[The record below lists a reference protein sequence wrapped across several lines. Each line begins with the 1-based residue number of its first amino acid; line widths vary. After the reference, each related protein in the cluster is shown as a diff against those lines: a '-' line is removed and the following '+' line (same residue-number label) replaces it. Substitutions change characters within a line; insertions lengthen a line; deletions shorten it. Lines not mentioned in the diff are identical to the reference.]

1 MITPPELSVLLADP
15 NVTDICLNGG
25 EQLFVDRRDG
35 SRELRRLDRPW
46 GDSEFR
52 QWVLDVLSSAGKT
65 WDARY
70 PFVDTSLASGHRLH
84 VAFPP
89 ASPNGILLSLRRTLP
104 PAQSVRWTEDAGY
117 RHLSQAVL
125 AGESI
130 VISGA
135 TGSGKTTLVSDLLSH
150 VPPEERLIGLEDT
163 SELHPDHPH
172 FITLL
177 SRPATP
183 DGHGEITLRDLL
195 RQSLR
200 MRPDRI
206 ILGECRGNEVLDL
219 LQVLNTG
226 HHGALATLH
235 AHSPRD
241 ALRRL
246 ELLALL
252 AARGTIPSTLI
263 RELIVSGIQWLVH
276 LKRVNGQREITEISR
291 IDGKEGDTILLRPML
306 QRGEWIHPVPMRSG
320 ISS

>member
-1 MITPPELSVLLADP
+1 MSTPAEVTALLADP
-15 NVTDICLNGG
+15 DVTDICLNGG

-35 SRELRRLDRPW
+35 SKELRRLECRW
-46 GDSEFR
+46 EEAEFR
-52 QWVLDVLSSAGKT
+52 QWVLDILSSAGKT

-70 PFVDTSLASGHRLH
+70 PFIDASLASGHRLH

-104 PAQSVRWTEDAGY
+104 PVQSTRWTEDAGY
-117 RHLSQAVL
+117 RHLAHAVL
-125 AGESI
+125 AGDSI
-130 VISGA
+130 IISGA

-150 VPPEERLIGLEDT
+150 VSPEERLIALEDT
-163 SELHPDHPH
+163 SELRPQHPH
-172 FITLL
+172 FLTLL
-177 SRPATP
+177 SRPPTP
-183 DGHGEITLRDLL
+183 DGYGEVTLRDLL
-195 RQSLR
+195 RQCLR

-219 LQVLNTG
+219 LQILNTG
-226 HHGALATLH
+226 HQGALATLH

-252 AARGTIPSTLI
+252 AARGTVPSSLI
-263 RELIVSGIQWLVH
+263 RELIVGGIQWLVH
-276 LKRVNGQREITEISR
+276 VKREGGKRKISDISR

-306 QRGEWIHPVPMRSG
+306 QRGEWTHPVSKMSG